1 MKENIKIYDSAQNY
15 FEGPEGMKNE
25 VMMWFVAAGLL
36 MQELSKKL
44 GNRPYG
50 SLKEKV
56 GYEENKKLEEVSIL
70 DLCSGPGNFV
80 NHLAFVCPNIKVV
93 CVDTN
98 INFIDAGNKVF
109 KKWQFIEGDATKIV
123 LKRKF
128 NFVTASSAYHH
139 IEDGNKVDFMKII
152 YKHLADDGAAI
163 ICEHFLPDYKT
174 DLDRGK
180 SINEYYGRLE
190 QWYNDGNATPKAI
203 QIIREVREQ
212 ESKGEGEHKVSFGIF
227 RDHVEKSGLK
237 IDTDIPVWQPPSLM
251 LDNAG
256 SHVIILKT
264 K

>member
-1 MKENIKIYDSAQNY
+1 MKENIRIYDSAQNY

-56 GYEENKKLEEVSIL
+56 GYEENKKLKEVSIL
-70 DLCSGPGNFV
+70 DLGSGPGNFV
-80 NHLAFVCPNIKVV
+80 NHLAFVCPNIKAV

-123 LKRKF
+123 LNKKF

-139 IEDGNKVDFMKII
+139 IEDGKKVDFMRTV

-174 DLDRGK
+174 DLERGK
-180 SINEYYGRLE
+180 SINKYYDELE
-190 QWYNDGNATPKAI
+190 RWYREGSATKKAI
-203 QIIREVREQ
+203 EIIKEVRGQ
-212 ESKGEGEHKVSFGIF
+212 ELSGKEEHKVSFRMF

-237 IDTDIPVWQPPSLM
+237 IDTDIPVWQIPPLV